1 MSTHSTDGSAS
12 AGRSSLRD
20 RSLGALLGRL
30 PELVAR
36 LIRGEI
42 ELAKQEITTKLKS
55 AGVGVGLLAGAGILG
70 IIFLQIVLAAAI
82 IALSLVL
89 PAWAAALI
97 VGGVVLI
104 VVIVL
109 ALLGLKALKTGVPP
123 VPTEAVENVKSDIR
137 AFKGEGEY
145 DNAAR

>member
-1 MSTHSTDGSAS
+1 MSARSTDE
-12 AGRSSLRD
+12 RPSLRD
-20 RSLGALLGRL
+20 RSLGSLIGSI
-30 PELVAR
+30 PDLVSR

-42 ELAKQEITTKLKS
+42 QLAKQEMTAKAKA
-55 AGVGVGLLAGAGILG
+55 AGVGVGMLVGAAILG

-104 VVIVL
+104 LVIVL
-109 ALLGLKALKTGVPP
+109 ALVGLKALKTGVPP

-137 AFKGEGEY
+137 AIKGEGEY
-145 DNAAR
+145 DSSRR

>member
-1 MSTHSTDGSAS
+1 MSTTPTEA
-12 AGRSSLRD
+12 RPRLRD
-20 RSLGALLGRL
+20 RSLGSLLSSL
-30 PELVAR
+30 PDLVSK

-42 ELAKQEITTKLKS
+42 QLAKQEISAKLKA
-55 AGVGVGLLAGAGILG
+55 AGVGAGLLAGAGILA
-70 IIFLQIVLAAAI
+70 IIFLQIMLAAAV
-82 IALSLVL
+82 IALALVL

-109 ALLGLKALKTGVPP
+109 ALLGLKALKKGVPP
-123 VPTEAVENVKSDIR
+123 VPTETVQNVKSDIR

-145 DNAAR
+145 DNAQR